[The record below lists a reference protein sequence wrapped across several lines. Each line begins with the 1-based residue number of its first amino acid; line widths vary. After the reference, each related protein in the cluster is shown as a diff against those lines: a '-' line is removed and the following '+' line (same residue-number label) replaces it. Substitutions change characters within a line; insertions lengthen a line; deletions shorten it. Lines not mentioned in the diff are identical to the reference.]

1 MRYHKK
7 IDRRNLKTHIN
18 LTVGNLYFR
27 PAQRGRK
34 ADPKAPYEVVE
45 GFSYEELYEML
56 REDKVDMIWI
66 EGPSLGTDVV
76 VD

>member
-34 ADPKAPYEVVE
+34 ANPKAPYEVVE
-45 GFSYEELYEML
+45 GFSYEELYNML

>member
-27 PAQRGRK
+27 PAQHGRK
-34 ADPKAPYEVVE
+34 ANPKAPYEVVE
-45 GFSYEELYEML
+45 GFSYEELYDML

>member
-34 ADPKAPYEVVE
+34 ANPKAPYEVVE
-45 GFSYEELYEML
+45 GFSYEELYDML

-66 EGPSLGTDVV
+66 EGHSLGTDVV

>member
-1 MRYHKK
+1 MRYKK

-27 PAQRGRK
+27 PK
-34 ADPKAPYEVVE
+34 AKKKKDPVLPYEVAE
-45 GFSYEELYEML
+45 GFSYEELYSMI
-56 REDKVDMIWI
+56 REGSIEMIWI
-66 EGPSLGTDVV
+66 EGPSLGTNVR

>member
-1 MRYHKK
+1 MRYKK

-27 PAQRGRK
+27 QVVK
-34 ADPKAPYEVVE
+34 KKEPKPRYEVVN
-45 GFSYEELYEML
+45 GFTYDELYDGLKTGQIE
-56 REDKVDMIWI
+56 MIWI
-66 EGPSLGTDVV
+66 EGPSLGFVE